1 MITTEQLY
9 EIYLSHPVIT
19 TDTRNCPAGSLFFAL
34 KGERFNGNR
43 FAAKA
48 LEAGSAFAVVDEAE
62 YATDHRYLLV
72 EDVLKALQ
80 DLARHHRNQLSIP
93 IIGITGTNGK
103 TTTKELTR
111 SILAMR
117 YHTLATEGNLNN
129 HIGVPLTLLKIAPEH
144 EMAIIEMGAN
154 HPGEIEFLCNICR
167 PDYGLITNVG
177 KAHLE
182 GFGSLEGVIKTKTE
196 LYASLRATG
205 GKVFLHAENEY
216 LRPKAD
222 GLETILY
229 GNTQDA
235 YLSGELIGCAPFL
248 SFAIQ
253 SGQTPLPINTQLIG
267 SYNLPNC
274 LAAAAIGR
282 YFRVSDEMIK
292 DALENYEPANKRSQM
307 LKTEHNSIIL
317 DAYNANPTSM
327 LAALV
332 NFRDMTVENKTLI
345 LGDMRE
351 LGAESRKEHQRILDF
366 LQETNFEK
374 VILVGEEFNTLAHP
388 YNGFQTTEELKAW
401 LRQHPVAN
409 RFILVKGSRG
419 IALEG
424 VVELL

>member
-248 SFAIQ
+248 SLAIQ
-253 SGQTPLPINTQLIG
+253 SGQT
-267 SYNLPNC
+267 
-274 LAAAAIGR
+274 
-282 YFRVSDEMIK
+282 
-292 DALENYEPANKRSQM
+292 
-307 LKTEHNSIIL
+307 
-317 DAYNANPTSM
+317 
-327 LAALV
+327 
-332 NFRDMTVENKTLI
+332 
-345 LGDMRE
+345 
-351 LGAESRKEHQRILDF
+351 
-366 LQETNFEK
+366 
-374 VILVGEEFNTLAHP
+374 
-388 YNGFQTTEELKAW
+388 
-401 LRQHPVAN
+401 
-409 RFILVKGSRG
+409 
-419 IALEG
+419 
-424 VVELL
+424 